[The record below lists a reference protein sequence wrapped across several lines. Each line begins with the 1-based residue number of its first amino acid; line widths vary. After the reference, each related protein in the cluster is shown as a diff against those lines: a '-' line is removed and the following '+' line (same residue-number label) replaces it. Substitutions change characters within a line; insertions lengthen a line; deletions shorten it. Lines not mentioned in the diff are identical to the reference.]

1 VDLRSQNIRKTI
13 TSKGLLLLRG
23 ARVSTVGL
31 GVMLAVILLGL
42 AAATALPTPAVAQN
56 EPADLE
62 QLGSVLAQGVSPN
75 LRVLEGPP
83 YLVPVTTRR
92 WEDRSKTFVT
102 WSESCTTEPQVR
114 IERRSGRDPS
124 FQLVWQGALLNQP
137 RTEYL
142 RIQTL
147 HEYRLV
153 AQCQKPSGL
162 SIGTMQSAPFVI
174 QVVEDDKLPPE
185 PGTVWAPTIGYL
197 GNWVTKSSGFPSG
210 DSTHEARQDGAA
222 AILPYYGIAAAW
234 VSTLDDSPT
243 LARVVCD
250 ERRDPQG
257 GWIPCAEVET
267 EDPDP
272 GISGRSRRVVWASR
286 WDDQSTSRRHEV
298 RVISNESHDVDVD
311 AFVTVTRVGPF

>member
-1 VDLRSQNIRKTI
+1 MGKKIFSRFLWV
-13 TSKGLLLLRG
+13 GG
-23 ARVSTVGL
+23 ARTFTVGL
-31 GVMLAVILLGL
+31 GVMLAVTLLGL

-56 EPADLE
+56 EPDLE
-62 QLGSVLAQGVSPN
+62 QLGSVLEQQVNPN
-75 LRVLEGPP
+75 RRVLEGPP
-83 YLVPVTTRR
+83 YLVPVTTRW
-92 WEDRSKTFVT
+92 WEDRSKTSVT

-114 IERRSGRDPS
+114 IERRSGPGIS
-124 FQLVWQGALLNQP
+124 QNPFQLVWQGALLNEP

-147 HEYRLV
+147 YEYRLV
-153 AQCQKPSGL
+153 VQCQKPSGL
-162 SIGTMQSAPFVI
+162 SMDAMRSVTFII

-185 PGTVWAPTIGYL
+185 PGHVWAPTIGYL

-234 VSTLDDSPT
+234 VSNLDDSST

-250 ERRDPQG
+250 EQRDPQG
-257 GWIPCAEVET
+257 GWIPCAEVDT

-272 GISGRSRRVVWASR
+272 GISGRSRRVVWSSK
-286 WDDQSTSRRHEV
+286 WDHRSTSRRHEV
-298 RVISNESHDVDVD
+298 RVISDERHDVDVD
-311 AFVTVTRVGPF
+311 AFVTVTQVGSF